1 MRTNH
6 TRACLT
12 VPHYILKGQV
22 ICITLRLRSIHLKL
36 ERFRGRGG
44 LSVNQAGALRHSG
57 RSSSN
62 ASDVRTRHD
71 RLAMVTCAHHDR
83 PPRGAFRTTFFC
95 QPPTPPQPRPHTR
108 ATASRL
114 DTSQGWRAAGAPGP
128 VLSKT
133 DYSGLKSAE
142 FTPCKP
148 GGGLGTPWWHAWSSM
163 KTGVPASRGAGPKC
177 LPRPSPRPT
186 AACACPVGA
195 TQTAGDAAVHFWG
208 RAVCWL

>member
-1 MRTNH
+1 MCDYSERVSFSLKNDTLRSPSASVACVRYCTDSLHWCGHLRASAVRTNH

-57 RSSSN
+57 RSSPN

-71 RLAMVTCAHHDR
+71 RLAMVTCAHHGR
-83 PPRGAFRTTFFC
+83 PPRGAFRTTFLPENFASLAPTLGR
-95 QPPTPPQPRPHTR
+95 QPP
-108 ATASRL
+108 AW
-114 DTSQGWRAAGAPGP
+114 TSQGWRAAGSPGP
-128 VLSKT
+128 ALSKP
-133 DYSGLKSAE
+133 DYFCLKSAE

-148 GGGLGTPWWHAWSSM
+148 GGGAWDTM
-163 KTGVPASRGAGPKC
+163 VR
-177 LPRPSPRPT
+177 
-186 AACACPVGA
+186 
-195 TQTAGDAAVHFWG
+195 
-208 RAVCWL
+208 